1 MLSKNKNS
9 QHTRSRTSVRLMEDR
24 SSDTPSTKPVVAA
37 EHEAAGEA
45 GVPLLKKPA
54 FKKPAFKK
62 RVPAAGGSRGGL
74 RNNKRPRPATAA
86 AAADKGQGKGDNSS
100 SSSSEDDVSVVKL
113 DKKAKK
119 GVNKFSTGGGGV
131 GAEARAAAREAL
143 AKETMSAGSLFES
156 SRTAV
161 PVSNAG
167 GATHYTEIDTEADRD
182 ARAILEKNVRLNE
195 EGATT
200 DKDGL
205 YHGQAGYK
213 NHIKKNEAQIG
224 GNKHTGTQGP
234 IRAPTFLR
242 ATCRFDYQPD
252 ICKDYKETGFCGF
265 GDSCKFLH
273 DRADY
278 KSGWAMEQEFEAKEK
293 KRKEKEALGEWAED
307 DDDEEYLVESED
319 DLPFACVICRQ
330 GFRDPIVTN
339 CGHYFCEQCAREQYR
354 TNPRCAACGKQ
365 TEGVFNV
372 AKKLTEKLRK
382 KGMVTK
388 KEKAGGAAGGGAI
401 GGREAEG
408 GGDSDY
414 EIREDGVE
422 LTEKDVVRR
431 KTGTWAT
438 VTEDAP
444 VVDGEGKQ
452 GDGEGSA

>member
-1 MLSKNKNS
+1 MSNAQELS
-9 QHTRSRTSVRLMEDR
+9 RSTE
-24 SSDTPSTKPVVAA
+24 VAA
-37 EHEAAGEA
+37 
-45 GVPLLKKPA
+45 PSIKKPA

-62 RVPAAGGSRGGL
+62 RVPAGGGAKGGL
-74 RNNKRPRPATAA
+74 RNNKRSRPAA
-86 AAADKGQGKGDNSS
+86 AAAATAAGEGKEKDANS
-100 SSSSEDDVSVVKL
+100 SSSSEDEVAVVKA
-113 DKKAKK
+113 DKRSKK
-119 GVNKFSTGGGGV
+119 GVNNFSTGGGGS

-143 AKETMSAGSLFES
+143 AKETMSAGSLFDS
-156 SRTAV
+156 SRTAM

-167 GATHYTEIDTEADRD
+167 GATHYTEIDTKADRD
-182 ARAILEKNVRLNE
+182 TRAILEKNIRLND

-224 GNKHTGTQGP
+224 ANKHTGTQGP

-293 KRKEKEALGEWAED
+293 KRKEREALGEWAEEEN
-307 DDDEEYLVESED
+307 DEEYLVESDD

-330 GFRDPIVTN
+330 GFRDPVVTN
-339 CGHYFCEQCAREQYR
+339 CGHYFCEQCAQEQYK

-365 TEGVFNV
+365 TQGVFNM

-388 KEKAGGAAGGGAI
+388 KESASGPGDVGGD
-401 GGREAEG
+401 G

-438 VTEDAP
+438 VTTEED
-444 VVDGEGKQ
+444 GGGGKKA
-452 GDGEGSA
+452 GGAAESSAAVA